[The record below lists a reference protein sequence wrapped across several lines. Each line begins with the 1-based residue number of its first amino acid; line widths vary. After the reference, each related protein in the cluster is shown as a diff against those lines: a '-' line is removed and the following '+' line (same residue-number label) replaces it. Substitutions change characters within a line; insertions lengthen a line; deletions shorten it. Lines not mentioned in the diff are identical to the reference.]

1 MAPPIRKTRFVP
13 EWIDMGPRI
22 PVPKIDWISE
32 KLLDVPYGDAPL
44 QKMDIYY
51 PAEKKENYPVLILV
65 HGGGFTHCDK
75 RDWHVYPG
83 FHALGEGFAL
93 VSVNYRLAPADPF
106 PAAIEDLKDAVAYLR
121 ENAGDLRLDADNFFL
136 YGTSAGG
143 NMVSY
148 VGLDGAASRGMR
160 RDFHVNAVAALCP
173 LINFSEWAEQIPRYL
188 LLIPAVRAMLNGYL
202 GGMPNKVPQ
211 TALEASADSRISGN
225 PPAFYLQHGTR
236 DFAVKHLQ
244 SVNFYSK
251 LKATGLL
258 KDDDLVLDILEGAP
272 HAGAGP
278 EFLELEHV
286 MPILDFFKA
295 HIKQNILTSS

>member
-13 EWIDMGPRI
+13 EWIDMGPKI
-22 PVPKIDWISE
+22 PVPKIDWIQE
-32 KLLDVPYGDAPL
+32 KLLDVSYGSAQL

-51 PAEKKENYPVLILV
+51 PNEKKERYPVLILV

-83 FHALGEGFAL
+83 FHSLGEGFAL
-93 VSVNYRLAPADPF
+93 VSVNYRLAPAAPF

-121 ENAGDLRLDADNFFL
+121 KNADTLQLDADNFFL

-148 VGLDGAASRGMR
+148 VGLDGAASCGTQ

-173 LINFSEWAEQIPRYL
+173 LISFTNVLRESPKYL
-188 LLIPAVRAMLNGYL
+188 LLIPAVRNMFKGYL
-202 GGMPNKVPQ
+202 GGMPKKVPQ
-211 TALEASADSRISGN
+211 KAVEASADSRISGN
-225 PPAFYLQHGTR
+225 PPAFYIQHGTR
-236 DFAVKHLQ
+236 DPAVKHAQ

-258 KDDDLVLDILEGAP
+258 KDEDLVLDLLEGAP

-278 EFLELEHV
+278 EYLEPEHV
-286 MPILDFFKA
+286 MPIIDFFKA
-295 HIKQNILTSS
+295 HIKQNALSSD